1 MGVLVRRS
9 ALLLL
14 GAGLGLLHSG
24 GARAAELNLVCKV
37 LASHPDGSE
46 DRFLRRLEISLTG
59 MIYTQLDN
67 HGDGYKLIGSGT
79 VAKVTDGEIVL
90 RDDDKIR
97 WVLNRKDWNYALT
110 NKTRGRAQL
119 ASCRKE

>member
-1 MGVLVRRS
+1 MGELVRRS
-9 ALLLL
+9 ALLGVGVGLVLL
-14 GAGLGLLHSG
+14 PPG

-79 VAKVTDGEIVL
+79 IAKVNDGEIVL

-97 WVLNRKDWNYALT
+97 WVVNRKDWNYALT
-110 NKTRGRAQL
+110 NKARGRAQL

>member
-1 MGVLVRRS
+1 MGELVRRS
-9 ALLLL
+9 ALLL
-14 GAGLGLLHSG
+14 GVGLALLRPG

-79 VAKVTDGEIVL
+79 VAKANDDEIVL

-97 WVLNRKDWNYALT
+97 WVINRKDWNYALT
-110 NKTRGRAQL
+110 NKARGRAQL

>member
-1 MGVLVRRS
+1 MGELVRRL
-9 ALLLL
+9 ALLL
-14 GAGLGLLHSG
+14 AVGLALLHPD

-59 MIYTQLDN
+59 MIYTQSDN

-79 VAKVTDGEIVL
+79 VARADKDAIVL
-90 RDDDKIR
+90 RDDDKIQ
-97 WVLNRKDWNYALT
+97 WVIDRKDWSYALT
-110 NKTRGRAQL
+110 NKARGRAQL

>member
-9 ALLLL
+9 ALLVL
-14 GAGLGLLHSG
+14 GAGLGLLHPG
-24 GARAAELNLVCKV
+24 EGCAAELNLVCKV

-59 MIYTQLDN
+59 MIYTQLDD
-67 HGDGYKLIGSGT
+67 HGDGYKLIGSGS
-79 VAKVTDGEIVL
+79 VARADNDEIVL
-90 RDDDKIR
+90 RDDDRIR
-97 WVLNRKDWNYALT
+97 WVVNRKDWSYALT
-110 NKTRGRAQL
+110 NKARGRAQL

>member
-9 ALLLL
+9 ALLL
-14 GAGLGLLHSG
+14 GAGLGLLHPG
-24 GARAAELNLVCKV
+24 EGRAAELNLVCKV
-37 LASHPDGSE
+37 LASHPDGTE

-79 VAKVTDGEIVL
+79 IAKVNDDEIVL
-90 RDDDKIR
+90 RDDDRIR